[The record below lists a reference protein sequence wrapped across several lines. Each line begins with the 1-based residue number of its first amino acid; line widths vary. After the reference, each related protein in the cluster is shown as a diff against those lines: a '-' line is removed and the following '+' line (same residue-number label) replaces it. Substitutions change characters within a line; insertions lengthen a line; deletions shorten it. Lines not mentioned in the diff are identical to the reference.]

1 MSKQTPPLP
10 KVTPSAKAKAAS
22 SRTATFKG
30 ARWVDDR
37 LGGAKFARTALNKVF
52 PDHWSFMIGELSLY
66 SFVVLL
72 LTGVYLTFFFDAS
85 SEKVIYDGSYAALRG
100 VEMTHAYKS
109 SLDLSFDVRAGL
121 LMRQIHHW
129 AALLF
134 LATMVVHLARV
145 FFTGAF
151 RKPRELNWMVGCT
164 LLILAIFNGFAGYSL
179 LDDQL
184 SGTGLRIAYSIALSI
199 PLVGTW
205 VTSLLFGGEFPGP
218 DIIERLYVIHILLI
232 PAAITVLLGVHLFI
246 IVRQKHTQ
254 FPGPGRREDNVVG
267 ERVFPTYA
275 AKAIGLFFLT
285 VSVLC
290 LLGGLVQ
297 INPIW
302 IYGPFDPAEVSAASQ
317 PDWYMGWLDG
327 ALRIMPGWE
336 VRLFGFEL
344 PNPFFPAVLLAGA
357 TFGLLYAWPFLEARH
372 ARPRHPPPRRPAPPA
387 AGAHRPGRRHHR
399 LLQHLLPGRR
409 RRRALHHVRPVGEL
423 GAVDV
428 PVRAV
433 HPAAH
438 RGVGDLPAL
447 QGAVGPRRL
456 AHRQQGALAGDPG
469 PAAPRARQGPRRP
482 PRRRTARRG
491 RRRRTGRHRRR
502 LSPTGTDAQLEQVGW
517 MRQRLRRVPAKRATR
532 SPGSRR
538 SSPTSTWCSQLVTST
553 V

>member
-10 KVTPSAKAKAAS
+10 KVTPSSKAKAAS

-72 LTGVYLTFFFDAS
+72 LTGVYLTFFFEAS
-85 SEKVIYDGSYAALRG
+85 SQKVIYDGSYAALRG

-151 RKPRELNWMVGCT
+151 RKPREINWMVGCT

-232 PAAITVLLGVHLFI
+232 PAAITVLLGIHLFI

-290 LLGGLVQ
+290 FLGGMVQ

-336 VRLFGFEL
+336 IHAFGFEV

-357 TFGLLYAWPFLEARH
+357 TFTLLYAWPFLEARVTRDH
-372 ARPRHPPPRRPAPPA
+372 AVHHLDDRPRQRPVRTALGVATIAFYSICFLGGAADVLSTTFGLSVNSVLWTFRFALFVLPPLAAWGTYRLCKELSARDGLPIGSQVHWRQIPGRLRHGPGQDPDDPVEDDAPA
-387 AGAHRPGRRHHR
+387 A
-399 LLQHLLPGRR
+399 
-409 RRRALHHVRPVGEL
+409 
-423 GAVDV
+423 
-428 PVRAV
+428 
-433 HPAAH
+433 AA
-438 RGVGDLPAL
+438 
-447 QGAVGPRRL
+447 
-456 AHRQQGALAGDPG
+456 
-469 PAAPRARQGPRRP
+469 
-482 PRRRTARRG
+482 TAE
-491 RRRRTGRHRRR
+491 
-502 LSPTGTDAQLEQVGW
+502 D
-517 MRQRLRRVPAKRATR
+517 
-532 SPGSRR
+532 
-538 SSPTSTWCSQLVTST
+538 
-553 V
+553 